1 MKAIFFFLTL
11 CQQNHIVQPI
21 ARKQKHLKNLI
32 MPKTSPEYAENRRNE
47 IINACKKLYE
57 TMDFKDITIKEI
69 STATSF
75 SRPSIY
81 NYFET
86 KEEIFLAIFQIEY
99 ELWTDELNA
108 IRQEPALPAASL
120 AEKIARSLEKREL
133 LLKLLAMNLY
143 DMEEHSSLECLVRFK
158 RAYKAAFDAV
168 ENLLKHFY
176 PSFSPTR
183 RTEFLFSFFP
193 FLFGIYPYAFA
204 TKKQIEAMNR
214 CGFEYPKATIYE
226 LVYQCVTRL
235 LGNC

>member
-1 MKAIFFFLTL
+1 
-11 CQQNHIVQPI
+11 
-21 ARKQKHLKNLI
+21 

-57 TMDFKDITIKEI
+57 TMDFKDITIEEI

-86 KEEIFLAIFQIEY
+86 KEEIFLAIFQIES
-99 ELWTDELNA
+99 ELWTDELNT
-108 IRQEPALPAASL
+108 IKREPALPAASL
-120 AEKIARSLEKREL
+120 AAKIAHSLEKRGL

-143 DMEEHSSLECLVRFK
+143 DMEENSSLECLVRFK

-176 PSFSPTR
+176 PSS
-183 RTEFLFSFFP
+183 LSWAIH
-193 FLFGIYPYAFA
+193 LL
-204 TKKQIEAMNR
+204 
-214 CGFEYPKATIYE
+214 PKARHPYRHLPWRSHKETA
-226 LVYQCVTRL
+226 TRHYPL
-235 LGNC
+235 RSHCPCEFPSQIRMF

>member
-32 MPKTSPEYAENRRNE
+32 MPKTSPEYAENR
-47 IINACKKLYE
+47 
-57 TMDFKDITIKEI
+57 
-69 STATSF
+69 
-75 SRPSIY
+75 
-81 NYFET
+81 
-86 KEEIFLAIFQIEY
+86 
-99 ELWTDELNA
+99 
-108 IRQEPALPAASL
+108 
-120 AEKIARSLEKREL
+120 
-133 LLKLLAMNLY
+133 
-143 DMEEHSSLECLVRFK
+143 SLECLVRFK

-214 CGFEYPKATIYE
+214 CGFEYPRVTIYE

-235 LGNC
+235 LCTSGGSGLGQSGSDLAKYAKGADVKGGKDFTRGNGNDIKKYLDGILK